1 MKTTARRLKL
11 THYELRV
18 LIDAR
23 GAKRLKQRAN
33 VIDNRAI
40 SNAVHFIVKRC
51 TTNLNVFWL
60 SASEFLLNVL
70 ATCEKICYNCT
81 N

>member
-11 THYELRV
+11 THYELRI
-18 LIDAR
+18 LIEALN
-23 GAKRLKQRAN
+23 AKRLKKRAN

-51 TTNLNVFWL
+51 TTNLNIFGTFSIRISFECACNL
-60 SASEFLLNVL
+60 
-70 ATCEKICYNCT
+70 
-81 N
+81 